1 MSTYAV
7 NKLCRQALHDVAFRD
22 LLKRDPEA
30 ALAALPLTDVER
42 QALREG
48 NVAQLYEWGASGF
61 LLSYLTRWELFGL
74 TVQTYSERMR
84 AAHDPR

>member
-7 NKLCRQALHDVAFRD
+7 NKLCRQALHDRAFRD
-22 LLKRDPEA
+22 QLKRDPEA
-30 ALAALPLTDVER
+30 AMATLPLTEAER
-42 QALREG
+42 KALREG
-48 NVAQLYEWGASGF
+48 DVAKLYEWGASGF